1 MTTVYESNRFAFQ
14 VSWGSILAGSA
25 VALVTYLIFSVL
37 GTAVGAQAVDMMQ
50 KGNPLS
56 GFGTGTGIWLLVST
70 LASLA
75 AGAFVAGR
83 TAPNRGGL
91 HGLLSWAITTL
102 LTTWLVV
109 SLASGVVGL
118 AG

>member
-56 GFGTGTGIWLLVST
+56 GFGTGTGSGCWFQRWPRWPQARS
-70 LASLA
+70 SPA
-75 AGAFVAGR
+75 APHRIAAACMVC
-83 TAPNRGGL
+83 
-91 HGLLSWAITTL
+91 
-102 LTTWLVV
+102 
-109 SLASGVVGL
+109 
-118 AG
+118 

>member
-75 AGAFVAGR
+75 AGVRRRPHRTESRRLAWSAELGDHHLADHLAGGFIGEW
-83 TAPNRGGL
+83 RGG
-91 HGLLSWAITTL
+91 
-102 LTTWLVV
+102 
-109 SLASGVVGL
+109 
-118 AG
+118 AGG

>member
-37 GTAVGAQAVDMMQ
+37 GTAIGSQAVDMMQ

-75 AGAFVAGR
+75 AAE
-83 TAPNRGGL
+83 
-91 HGLLSWAITTL
+91 SWAL
-102 LTTWLVV
+102 SAAAV
-109 SLASGVVGL
+109 SRMRTSLSAIASVR
-118 AG
+118 

>member
-50 KGNPLS
+50 RA
-56 GFGTGTGIWLLVST
+56 T
-70 LASLA
+70 
-75 AGAFVAGR
+75 R
-83 TAPNRGGL
+83 
-91 HGLLSWAITTL
+91 
-102 LTTWLVV
+102 
-109 SLASGVVGL
+109 
-118 AG
+118 